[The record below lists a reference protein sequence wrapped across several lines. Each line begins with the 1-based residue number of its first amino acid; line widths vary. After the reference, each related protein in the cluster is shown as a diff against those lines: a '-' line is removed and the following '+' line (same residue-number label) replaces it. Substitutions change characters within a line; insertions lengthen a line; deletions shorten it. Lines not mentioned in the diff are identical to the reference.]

1 LTRAVTAGLLC
12 AEKEDGQGD
21 NTMRANRIRKI
32 VASVAAASFLAA
44 SSANAQAQP
53 DWAAVTAAAKQE
65 GKLTVYGTGVV
76 IKAVIEKFQTAT
88 GIATQLLEGR
98 TTEIRE
104 RIRTEQTSGRVNA
117 DVTSNGAVTS
127 TNMMREGRFDE
138 HGPLPALGKIVAP
151 FKDDGILVP
160 FTANVLA
167 LVVNSNLV
175 KPEDQPKSWN
185 DLNDPKWKGKILLD
199 EPRVGGVGYVFFAVT
214 YEKLG
219 RAYQESFA
227 AQKPVIVPDAPLANR
242 RVAQGEFP
250 LYVGFSFQDWRG
262 LKGLPLRVVIPQEGA
277 LYSTLNVSIV
287 KGAPHPN
294 AAKLFLNFVLED
306 EAQRAITGLGS
317 LGTTGVVAPD
327 APADVQ
333 ALLRAKLWGSSNPE
347 DQTRMNALAAEI
359 YK

>member
-1 LTRAVTAGLLC
+1 MGVGRHWKAA
-12 AEKEDGQGD
+12 AF
-21 NTMRANRIRKI
+21 
-32 VASVAAASFLAA
+32 VAALTCCAA
-44 SSANAQAQP
+44 FPVYAQAP
-53 DWAAVTAAAKQE
+53 ADWAAVATAAKKE

-76 IKAVIEKFQTAT
+76 IKAVIEKFQATT

-104 RIRTEQTSGRVNA
+104 RIRTEQASGRVNA

-138 HGPLPALGKIVAP
+138 HGVLPALGKIVAP
-151 FKDDGILVP
+151 FKDDGTLVP

-167 LVVNSNLV
+167 LVVNANLV
-175 KPEDQPKSWN
+175 KPEDEPKSWN

-219 RAYQESFA
+219 RAYQEAFA

-262 LKGLPLRVVIPQEGA
+262 LKGLPLRVVVPQEGA
-277 LYSTLNVSIV
+277 LYSTLNASVV

-294 AAKLFLNFVLED
+294 AARLFLNFLLED
-306 EAQRAITGLGS
+306 EGQRAITGLGS
-317 LGTTGVVAPD
+317 LGTTGVVSHD
-327 APADVQ
+327 APPDVQ
-333 ALLRAKLWGSSNPE
+333 ALLRAKLWGSSNPD

-359 YK
+359 YN